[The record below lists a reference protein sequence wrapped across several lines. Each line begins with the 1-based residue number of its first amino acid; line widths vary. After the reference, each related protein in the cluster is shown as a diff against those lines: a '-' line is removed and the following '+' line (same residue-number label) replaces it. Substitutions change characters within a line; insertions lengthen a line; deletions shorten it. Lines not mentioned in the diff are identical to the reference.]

1 MSDNMMKPDFTRELC
16 RAKRLDNHK
25 WVQGYVVRTLE
36 SCYIVTPYSQSTLL
50 GEGSIYEVDPDT
62 VCHCLGLTDNNKQI
76 IFEKDVVE
84 FVSSSKKSEKYL
96 YLLWWNNEMQ
106 CMTVVD
112 MDKIYFNGHDYNDG
126 NPNFPYETFCLM
138 MQDPYGDFR
147 DIKVTDNIIDNPELV
162 AGLDKDNKETDYE
175 RD

>member
-1 MSDNMMKPDFTRELC
+1 MENRHLFRGKTDDERWVYGAALWHDNGLVTIFNQHPADGSL
-16 RAKRLDNHK
+16 
-25 WVQGYVVRTLE
+25 QGF
-36 SCYIVTPYSQSTLL
+36 
-50 GEGSIYEVDPDT
+50 EVDPDT
-62 VCHCLGLTDNNKQI
+62 VCQCLGMTDNNKQI
-76 IFEKDVVE
+76 IFENDVVE

-138 MQDPYGDFR
+138 MQDPYGDFK
-147 DIKVTDNIIDNPELV
+147 DIKVTDNIIDNPDIV
-162 AGLDKDNKETDYE
+162 KGIGLLGHE
-175 RD
+175 